1 MEYSG
6 LSDRKLTEEQKGGT
20 MEYIAAKP
28 RPSVHSTEE
37 NKAVTMDQSIFTA
50 DSGEYAKTYLVENP
64 APAFSG
70 KVFPEGT
77 LEGCAVFQV

>member
-1 MEYSG
+1 
-6 LSDRKLTEEQKGGT
+6 

-70 KVFPEGT
+70 KGFPEGT

>member
-1 MEYSG
+1 MT
-6 LSDRKLTEEQKGGT
+6 L
-20 MEYIAAKP
+20 
-28 RPSVHSTEE
+28 
-37 NKAVTMDQSIFTA
+37 DQSIFTA